1 MQPKLFERWIA
12 QPLELEDGRPPG
24 LLSAVLYVISY
35 ATIGAVLWAAI
46 AEVREVAVAKG
57 ELTPIGKIQVVQ
69 HLEGGIVDDVLVRA
83 GSNIKAGDPI
93 IRLKPRLVSGDF
105 NQLKGRMAWLEF
117 EEARLVA
124 ERSGEK
130 PDFGVHAVEYPDLIN
145 RQLAAYTANVQ
156 EKAQSFGAHD
166 ARIAALNAQ
175 VAALVY
181 EIEKREAEH
190 ESHREMFD
198 MQNHLAKNGQSSRRT
213 LLEAKVALQRAS
225 TALAAA
231 TVELAESK
239 KDLAEAM
246 GEREKAVAIA
256 QKDIADQRAKNI
268 EQRLELAH
276 QLDKLSDRFER
287 LLVRAPVDG
296 FVKDVLPKGSGS
308 VLQPGQLIAEIVPKG
323 QDLIAEVRIQPRDV
337 GHIKSGDPAELEVTT
352 YDVNVQGKL
361 KGNVTSISASS
372 FNSETGEPYFRGEIS
387 FDMSMQDEPIGKVT
401 LIPGMV
407 VEANIMTG
415 SKSILRYLLTPI
427 YRSIDRAFA
436 ER

>member
-1 MQPKLFERWIA
+1 LKPKFLDRWIA

-35 ATIGAVLWAAI
+35 ATIGAILWAAI
-46 AEVREVAVAKG
+46 AEVREVAIAKG
-57 ELTPIGKIQVVQ
+57 ELTPLGKIQAVQ

-83 GSNIKAGDPI
+83 GSNIKAGEPI

-105 NQLKGRMAWLEF
+105 NQLKGRMAWLEL
-117 EEARLVA
+117 EEARLDA
-124 ERSGEK
+124 ERSGAQ
-130 PDFGVHAVEYPDLIN
+130 PDFSAHAVEYPDLVD
-145 RQLAAYTANVQ
+145 RQLAAYTANMQ
-156 EKAQSFGAHD
+156 EKSKTFGAYD

-175 VAALVY
+175 VAALMD
-181 EIEKREAEH
+181 EIEKRQAEI

-198 MQNHLAKNGQSSRRT
+198 MQNNLAKNGQASRRT
-213 LLEAKVALQRAS
+213 LLEAKVALQRAT
-225 TALAAA
+225 TALATA
-231 TVELAESK
+231 TVELAEAK
-239 KDLAEAM
+239 NNLAEAT
-246 GEREKAVAIA
+246 GEREKAKAKV

-268 EQRLELAH
+268 EQRLELTH

-296 FVKDVLPKGSGS
+296 FVNDLLPKGAGF
-308 VLQPGQLIAEIVPKG
+308 VMQPGQLIAEIVPKE
-323 QDLIAEVRIQPRDV
+323 QRLIAEVRIQPRDV
-337 GHIKSGDPAELEVTT
+337 GHIKNGDPAELEVTT
-352 YDVNVQGKL
+352 YDVNVHGKI
-361 KGNVTSISASS
+361 KGKVTNISASS

-387 FDMSMQDEPIGKVT
+387 FDLAGQDEPIGNAT